1 MNDKAYVNT
10 LVTAVRYDIS
20 RGLKREE
27 VLRAL
32 SNVISR
38 DLIMKVKDQV

>member
-1 MNDKAYVNT
+1 MNEKAYIYA

-20 RGLKREE
+20 RGLKKEE
-27 VLRAL
+27 ILRAL

-38 DLIMKVKDQV
+38 DLFIKVKDQL